1 VASRRGGPPEGRFV
15 SIVGPRYGRGM
26 DLDTAKRLAAAA
38 AADMLPTEGVIGL
51 GTGSTTRFFIH
62 EVGRLVAAGRALAG
76 VPTSRRSRELA
87 TELGIPLLDDFGPWS
102 IDITVDGA
110 DEVSDE
116 LDLIKGGGGA
126 HTREKIVNRH
136 SRQNV
141 IIVDQTKLSH
151 RLGERWAVPVE
162 VVVFGHRAT
171 SKALQRYGAV
181 ALRFAGENPF
191 VTDSGNYIYDV
202 STGPIDDPV
211 ELEEEL
217 RHLAGVIETGL
228 FCGRAD
234 IVIVAGADSVEL
246 WHRDGRRTTAP
257 PP

>member
-1 VASRRGGPPEGRFV
+1 
-15 SIVGPRYGRGM
+15 M
-26 DLDTAKRLAAAA
+26 DLDTAKRLAAQA
-38 AADMLPTEGVIGL
+38 AADLTPDQGIIGL
-51 GTGSTTRFFIH
+51 GTGSTTRHYIT
-62 EVGRLVAAGRALAG
+62 EVGRLVKEGRRLSA

-87 TELGIPLLDDFGPWS
+87 ATLGIPLLDDIGPWA
-102 IDITVDGA
+102 IDLCVDGA

-141 IIVDQTKLSH
+141 IIVDESKLSS
-151 RLGERWAVPVE
+151 RLGERRAVPVE

-171 SKALQRYGAV
+171 GAALARFGDAS
-181 ALRFAGENPF
+181 LRFAGDNPF
-191 VTDSGNYIYDV
+191 VTDSGNYIYDLE
-202 STGPIDDPV
+202 TGPIADPV

-217 RHLAGVIETGL
+217 GRLAGVIETGL

-234 IVIVAGADSVEL
+234 IVIVAGHNSVEL
-246 WHRDGRRTTAP
+246 RHRDGRRLPAEIG
-257 PP
+257 

>member
-1 VASRRGGPPEGRFV
+1 MGSPPTRLSRSGRPDTV
-15 SIVGPRYGRGM
+15 EGM

-38 AADMLPTEGVIGL
+38 AADLLPTEGVIGL
-51 GTGSTTRFFIH
+51 GSGSTTRFFIA
-62 EVGRLVAAGRALAG
+62 EVGKLVARGHALAG

-87 TELGIPLLDDFGPWS
+87 TELGIPQLDDFGPWS
-102 IDITVDGA
+102 IDVCVDGA
-110 DEVSDE
+110 DEVSEE

-126 HTREKIVNRH
+126 HTREKIVNRY

-141 IIVDQTKLSH
+141 IIVNESKLSR
-151 RLGERWAVPVE
+151 RLGERRAVPVE

-171 SKALQRYGAV
+171 GDALGRFGTAV
-181 ALRFAGENPF
+181 LRFASDNPF

-202 STGPIDDPV
+202 STGPIADPV

-217 RHLAGVIETGL
+217 CHLPGVIETGL

-234 IVIVAGADSVEL
+234 IVIVAFKNSVEL